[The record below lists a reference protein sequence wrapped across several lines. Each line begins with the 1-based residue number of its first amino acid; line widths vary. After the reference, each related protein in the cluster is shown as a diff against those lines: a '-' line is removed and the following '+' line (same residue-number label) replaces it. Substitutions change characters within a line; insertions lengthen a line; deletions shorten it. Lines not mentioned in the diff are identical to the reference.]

1 MFFCIIE
8 KLESLNKKSII
19 EFGKEVIQL
28 QSESIKNIAE
38 FIDENFEKAIE
49 IILNSNGRVIVTGIG
64 KSAIIA
70 NKIVATLNS
79 TGTPSIFM
87 HAADAIHGDLGII
100 KRNDIIICI
109 SKSGNTP
116 EIKDL
121 VPYLNDNNNPLIAI
135 TGDKN
140 SFLAKNATVVLNSYV
155 KVEVCPNNL
164 APTNSTTAQLVIGD
178 AIAVT
183 LVKIK
188 GFTKNDF
195 AKFHPGGN
203 LGKKLLLKVKDIIDS
218 NIKPLVNCK
227 NSINDV
233 IIEISEKML
242 GITAVIDNDEITG
255 VITDGDLRRTLL
267 NNDEI
272 KHLTA
277 LDIMSKNPRLIDY
290 DLMATDALDIMKKN
304 KISQLLVTK
313 NNSYYG
319 VLHIQSLIK
328 EGISS

>member
-1 MFFCIIE
+1 
-8 KLESLNKKSII
+8 LDKKSII
-19 EFGKEVIQL
+19 EFGREVIQL
-28 QSESIKNIAE
+28 QSESIRAISK
-38 FIDENFEKAIE
+38 FIDDNFEKAIQ
-49 IILNSNGRVIVTGIG
+49 IILKSNGRVVVTGIG

-100 KRNDIIICI
+100 KSDDVIICI

-116 EIKDL
+116 EIKEL
-121 VPYLNDNNNPLIAI
+121 VPFLNMNNNPLIAI
-135 TGDKN
+135 TGDET
-140 SFLAKNATVVLNSYV
+140 SFLARNSSVVLNSYV
-155 KVEVCPNNL
+155 DIEVCPNNL

-203 LGKKLLLKVKDIIDS
+203 LGKRLILKVKNLINLDLKPTN
-218 NIKPLVNCK
+218 NIN
-227 NSINDV
+227 NSVNDV

-242 GITAVIDNDEITG
+242 GITTVMDNQKIVG

-267 NNDEI
+267 NHKEI
-272 KHLTA
+272 SNLTA
-277 LDIMSKNPRLIDY
+277 GEIMSSNPQSVDCEL
-290 DLMATDALDIMKKN
+290 LAVDALEIMKQN
-304 KISQLLVTK
+304 KISQLIVTEK
-313 NNSYYG
+313 GKYFG
-319 VLHIQSLIK
+319 ILHIQNLIN
-328 EGISS
+328 EGFTS

>member
-1 MFFCIIE
+1 MD
-8 KLESLNKKSII
+8 KKSII
-19 EFGKEVIQL
+19 EFGREVIQL
-28 QSESIKNIAE
+28 QSESIRAISK
-38 FIDENFEKAIE
+38 FIDDNFEKAIQ
-49 IILNSNGRVIVTGIG
+49 IILKSNGRVVVTGIG

-100 KRNDIIICI
+100 KSDDVIICI

-116 EIKDL
+116 EIKEL
-121 VPYLNDNNNPLIAI
+121 VPFLNMNNNPLIAI
-135 TGDKN
+135 TGDET
-140 SFLAKNATVVLNSYV
+140 SFLARNSSVVLNSYV
-155 KVEVCPNNL
+155 DIEVCPNNL

-203 LGKKLLLKVKDIIDS
+203 LGKRLILKVKNLINLDLKPTN
-218 NIKPLVNCK
+218 NIN
-227 NSINDV
+227 NSVNDV

-242 GITAVIDNDEITG
+242 GITTVMDNEKIVG

-267 NNDEI
+267 NHKEI
-272 KHLTA
+272 SNLTA
-277 LDIMSKNPRLIDY
+277 GEIMSNNPQSVDCEL
-290 DLMATDALDIMKKN
+290 LAVDALEIMKQN
-304 KISQLLVTK
+304 KISQLIVTENGK
-313 NNSYYG
+313 YFG
-319 VLHIQSLIK
+319 ILHIQNLIN
-328 EGISS
+328 EGFTS